1 MRVPAGLVSIHE
13 VAGLRS
19 TALPWH
25 RGRTAARDEART
37 EGRRVVVVILVV
49 SAVPGG
55 LLQHQA
61 SRERRAA
68 MPWLAGQVRTVRL
81 VPGRPA
87 SCPGPGSAASTT
99 RTGQVV
105 AALPGRSR

>member
-1 MRVPAGLVSIHE
+1 
-13 VAGLRS
+13 
-19 TALPWH
+19 
-25 RGRTAARDEART
+25 
-37 EGRRVVVVILVV
+37 
-49 SAVPGG
+49 
-55 LLQHQA
+55 
-61 SRERRAA
+61 

-105 AALPGRSR
+105 AALPGRSRSARHRLSAAGGGRRAVVPVTKAAGPVTGHEAAGIIRYGDLTSYAATIQKLAAS